1 MLILYLGTYELL
13 VFLPA
18 GLYRLYPI
26 WSNNRVFSPKNGH

>member
-13 VFLPA
+13 VFLA

-26 WSNNRVFSPKNGH
+26 WSNSRVFSPKNGH